1 MSIFGSGNTLNM
13 IHQDGLPGYAPKVA
27 ITMTLDEDRGF
38 LIFKSRVFKLD
49 EIQLPLT
56 KITFAGMMGIDQIEK
71 QSKLGR
77 AIVGG
82 VLFGKAGAIIGAMT
96 ADEKKKKKYFY
107 VVNYES
113 DGETKAIILQDNG
126 SNPNMN
132 KFQKKLRS
140 YLPTKEQG
148 TITL

>member
-1 MSIFGSGNTLNM
+1 
-13 IHQDGLPGYAPKVA
+13 
-27 ITMTLDEDRGF
+27 MTLDEDRGF